1 VTGVAGGRGIHA
13 GALATT
19 STSRERRG
27 EIVRLRWRYVPLV
40 AVLGLAAA
48 VLPAIASSE
57 TSPTIEATNTAGSG
71 LYSEEHHSWTP
82 SQVSVMAGGV
92 VTFSNSSEVPH
103 GVEWRSALK
112 PTCEEGAG
120 KVPVGTTAAASGT
133 KWSGACTFS
142 QPGTYTF
149 YCTVHGPE
157 MTGTVTV
164 AANGTTTVTTTTTPT
179 TTAPGT
185 TTPKSETPTGSPFSG
200 APSVPS
206 SQRGTAVHGSLEIS
220 QAGAGAR
227 LEVDLLAGVAT
238 LSRTA
243 GGKRVTVGRLVDRS
257 VKAGRL
263 PFSVKLNAKAR
274 RALHRRHR
282 LALTVRFVLTPFY
295 GEPTTLTRTVVLH
308 G

>member
-1 VTGVAGGRGIHA
+1 M
-13 GALATT
+13 
-19 STSRERRG
+19 
-27 EIVRLRWRYVPLV
+27 RLRWRYVPLV

-103 GVEWRSALK
+103 GIEWRSALK

-179 TTAPGT
+179 TTTPGT
-185 TTPKSETPTGSPFSG
+185 TSPKSEAPTGSPFLG
-200 APSVPS
+200 APSLRS
-206 SQRGTAVHGSLEIS
+206 SQRGTTVRGSLQIS

-227 LEVDLLAGVAT
+227 LEVDLLAEAAKI
-238 LSRTA
+238 SRTQE
-243 GGKRVTVGRLVDRS
+243 KRVTVGRLVDSS

>member
-1 VTGVAGGRGIHA
+1 M
-13 GALATT
+13 
-19 STSRERRG
+19 
-27 EIVRLRWRYVPLV
+27 RLRWRCVPLM
-40 AVLGLAAA
+40 AVLGVAAA

-71 LYSEEHHSWTP
+71 LNSEEHHSWTP

-164 AANGTTTVTTTTTPT
+164 AANGTTTVTTNTTPT
-179 TTAPGT
+179 TTAPTT
-185 TTPKSETPTGSPFSG
+185 TTPGLTSPGGPTPTGSPFVGSPSLRSIQHG
-200 APSVPS
+200 AS
-206 SQRGTAVHGSLEIS
+206 VHGSLDIS
-220 QAGAGAR
+220 KVGAGGR
-227 LEVDLLAGVAT
+227 LEVDLLAARAAVAK
-238 LSRTA
+238 A
-243 GGKRVTVGRLVDRS
+243 GSAKRIAVGRFREGSL
-257 VKAGRL
+257 KAGPL
-263 PFSVKLNAKAR
+263 SFAVKLDAR
-274 RALHRRHR
+274 ARHALSRRHR
-282 LALTVRFVLTPFY
+282 LVLTVRFVFTPFY
-295 GEPTTLTRTVVLH
+295 GESTTLTRAVVLH